1 MTCPELLGVAG
12 LVIIVLVLFLTF
24 FGLIDWRSR

>member
-12 LVIIVLVLFLTF
+12 LGIIVPVLFLTF